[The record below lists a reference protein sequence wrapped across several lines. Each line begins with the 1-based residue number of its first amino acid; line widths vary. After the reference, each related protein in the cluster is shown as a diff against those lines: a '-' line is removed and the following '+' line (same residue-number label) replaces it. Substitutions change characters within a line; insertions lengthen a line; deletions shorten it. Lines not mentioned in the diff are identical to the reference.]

1 MGLAFRTDWH
11 EVISCSKA
19 STHSRN
25 VHTAAMRVKTGKTTW
40 PDTKCSQRALVSAV
54 GLNEAHRRWIPGMP
68 EAARTPSLGG
78 WDPGY
83 REEFK

>member
-11 EVISCSKA
+11 EAISHSKA

-25 VHTAAMRVKTGKTTW
+25 VHTVVLRVKTGKTTW
-40 PDTKCSQRALVSAV
+40 PDTKGSQGALVSAV

-78 WDPGY
+78 WDLGY
-83 REEFK
+83 RGEFR